1 MSPRGYALFDTALG
15 RCGLAWGEAGLVGV
29 SLPDPDE
36 RAMRARLA
44 RRAGVAA
51 DGAFAP
57 PPSVGAAMASIAA
70 LFAGEP
76 RDLMEIVIDEQR
88 VGAFERAVYAATRA
102 IPPGRTESYG
112 EIARRI
118 GAAGAAQA
126 VGRALGANPWPIV
139 VPCHRVT
146 AADGALHGFS
156 APGGLET
163 KRRLLVIEGAL
174 APSLFD

>member
-15 RCGLAWGEAGLVGV
+15 RCGLAWAEAGLVGV

-36 RAMRARLA
+36 PRMRARLA

-51 DGAFAP
+51 QGDHAP
-57 PPSVGAAMASIAA
+57 PPAVADAMAAVVA
-70 LFAGEP
+70 LFAGEK
-76 RDLMEIVIDEQR
+76 RDLLEIVLDESQ

-118 GAAGAAQA
+118 GAEGAAQA

-146 AADGALHGFS
+146 AAGGALHGFS